1 MKEDYFIPC
10 HRVRFETPKKVLL
23 DGLWFGPKKPKKVIV
38 FVHGLSSSTF
48 SMSALV
54 NILADNQ
61 TAILTFNNRGFE
73 KVSKMRLAG
82 KRMWIL
88 VGGAHE
94 VFTDCADD
102 IQGATK
108 YVRRKGV
115 NNVYLAG
122 SSTGCQKSVYWAYK
136 KGRGVRGLILL
147 APLSDYTMSKD
158 NKKKVR
164 RALKIA
170 KQLVRAGKSHE
181 LLPLSVWPQLQD
193 AQRFISLYS
202 GDSQEEIFTY
212 WDPKRN
218 PKTLRSVKLPILV
231 LLAEKDEYA
240 DRPAQKIGDWFA
252 EYLKIGDEIVVV
264 PKVGHSFK
272 GAEKKVASIIRRY
285 IST

>member
-23 DGLWFGPKKPKKVIV
+23 DGLWFGPKKPTQVIV

-48 SMSALV
+48 SMSSLV
-54 NILADNQ
+54 NALTYDN
-61 TAILTFNNRGFE
+61 TAVLTFNNRGFE

-82 KRMWIL
+82 KRKWIL

-102 IQGATK
+102 IQGAVN
-108 YVRRKGV
+108 YVSGKRIK
-115 NNVYLAG
+115 NIYLAG
-122 SSTGCQKSVYWAYK
+122 RSTGCQKSVFWAYK
-136 KGRGVRGLILL
+136 SKQGKVKGLVLL

-158 NKKKVR
+158 DKQKV
-164 RALKIA
+164 A
-170 KQLVRAGKSHE
+170 KAIKLAKRLVRAGKGHE

-193 AQRFISLYS
+193 AQRFLSLYS
-202 GDSQEEIFTY
+202 GDSEEEIFTY

-240 DRPAQKIGDWFA
+240 DRPAKKIGDWFA

-264 PKVGHSFK
+264 PKVGHSFN
-272 GAEKKVASIIRRY
+272 
-285 IST
+285 